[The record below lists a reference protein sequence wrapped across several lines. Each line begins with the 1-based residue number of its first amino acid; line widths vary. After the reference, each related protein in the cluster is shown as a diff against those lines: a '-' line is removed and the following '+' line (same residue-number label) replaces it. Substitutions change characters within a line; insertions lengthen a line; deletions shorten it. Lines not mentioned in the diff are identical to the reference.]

1 MQHLLGST
9 PTLLVAALL
18 LVVVASL
25 PSLPA
30 LTGPI
35 ARWRVPC
42 LMSVGLGAIFLIGLG
57 LRHSPAL
64 PDMLVYRVV
73 RYAAAE
79 LEQATEPNVIVIDG
93 GSYVLN
99 GVDTELFEAS
109 LKELGYRTRAI
120 RIASG
125 AANHFERYD
134 MQKRALMRAKR
145 KPDPNQR
152 WVYMTEV
159 QRDYDA
165 QPMAQFERNQDTYR
179 TYTYLTPENAWF
191 AAKALSLPD
200 SEVPFRGKWGWP
212 LLRHTLINAS
222 SAGALQRLVPE
233 DAVGFHTGLVS
244 DPPRRAKFKFRG
256 MSKVQKAARQK
267 RAKAV
272 VPKWLA
278 KVREPRS
285 LRLWRPRL
293 DELVYFGI
301 PTTEPEQLS
310 YIRAFCKST
319 RQKCLAPTD
328 KALLE
333 ALDEQRAWRN
343 STHLSRA
350 GATVYTRWLA
360 AALAETGALQK

>member
-18 LVVVASL
+18 LVVVTSL

-30 LTGPI
+30 LAGAR

-42 LMSVGLGAIFLIGLG
+42 LVGVGLAAIFLVGLG

-99 GVDTELFEAS
+99 GVDTELLEMA
-109 LKELGYRTRAI
+109 LKEHGYRVRAI
-120 RIASG
+120 RIATG

-134 MQKRALMRAKR
+134 MQRRALSRAKR
-145 KPDPNQR
+145 EPEPNQR

-159 QRDYDA
+159 QKGYDA
-165 QPMAQFERNQDTYR
+165 QPLAQFERNQDTFR
-179 TYTYLTPENAWF
+179 TYTYLSPDNAWF
-191 AAKALSLPD
+191 AAKAMSLPD
-200 SEVPFRGKWGWP
+200 SEVPFEGAWRWP
-212 LLRHTLINAS
+212 LFRHALVNAS

-233 DAVGFHTGLVS
+233 ETIGFHTGVVS
-244 DPPRRAKFKFRG
+244 DPPRRARFKFRG
-256 MSKVQKAARQK
+256 MSKVLKAARQK
-267 RAKAV
+267 RPRAV
-272 VPKWLA
+272 VPSWLA

-301 PTTEPEQLS
+301 PTTEPEQLE
-310 YIRAFCKST
+310 YVRAFCRST
-319 RQKCLAPTD
+319 RRRCLAPTD

-333 ALDEQRAWRN
+333 ALDKRSAWRN
-343 STHLSRA
+343 ATHLSRA

-360 AALAETGALQK
+360 AGLAETGVLQK